1 MSGSKS
7 KIAVTLLGA
16 LAFGANAQAM
26 NLGVKDDKPRQ
37 TLGAV
42 REAAPQV
49 KKGMPLAAKVVFSV
63 LGTLGIVEFGHSM
76 VGGLTNSK
84 FGRYSLG
91 RLIKN
96 HVNKNKQ
103 PDLGEQDNENPN
115 EQNNEEKNEEKD
127 ENLNAVLEKFKAADP
142 SAFNSNKNKIID
154 FYKKIINKKYKVGEN
169 INKSCEEAVN
179 SIISFM
185 NTPNVENGL
194 KIEFN
199 GSYRFAFKDI
209 RYNIQFALDDKFKII
224 GFGKIILNTTK

>member
-63 LGTLGIVEFGHSM
+63 LATLGIVEFGHSM

-103 PDLGEQDNENPN
+103 PDLGAQDNEKNIEN
-115 EQNNEEKNEEKD
+115 DQNDDEKD
-127 ENLNAVLEKFKAADP
+127 ENLNAVLKKFRDAAP
-142 SAFNSNKNKIID
+142 SAFDSKKDGLIN
-154 FYKKIINKKYKVGEN
+154 FYKKIINKKYS
-169 INKSCEEAVN
+169 INNDCNEVCKEAAN
-179 SIISFM
+179 SIINFM
-185 NTPNVENGL
+185 NAPNVENGL

-224 GFGKIILNTTK
+224 GCGKIILNTTK